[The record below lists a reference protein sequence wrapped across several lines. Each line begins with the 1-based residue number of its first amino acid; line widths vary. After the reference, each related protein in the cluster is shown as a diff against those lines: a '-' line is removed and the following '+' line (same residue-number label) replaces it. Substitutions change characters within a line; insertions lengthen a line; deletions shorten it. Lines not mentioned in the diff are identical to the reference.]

1 MNFSFDLANDCVQ
14 VIAHR
19 GASAEYPENTW
30 MAFEH
35 AHAQGAKWLEFD
47 VWVNADGVP
56 VIFHDESLERMTNGV
71 GHITEASS
79 AYLSSLHIKHQG
91 QLLENEKIPH
101 LETVLAWLDKCQLSA
116 NIELKGIEK
125 KIASCS
131 TLPLDLKATA
141 KIICAVINKFPSL
154 RASLVISS
162 FSLSLLAAARNE
174 LPHYALGLLVDNC
187 LSTHTQGL
195 AVEESQRYLAIF
207 KQLDCYS
214 LHVNQNGLDQQ
225 CVRYLKRLFNCPL
238 LSYTVNDCER
248 AKMLLAWG
256 VDAVFSDYPKLLY
269 NISY

>member
-1 MNFSFDLANDCVQ
+1 MNFSFDLTNDCVQ

-56 VIFHDESLERMTNGV
+56 VIFHDELLERMTNGV

-79 AYLSSLHIKHQG
+79 AYLSSLQIKHQG

-101 LETVLAWLDKCQLSA
+101 LEAVLAWLAKCQLSA
-116 NIELKGIEK
+116 NIELKGIERK
-125 KIASCS
+125 VASCS
-131 TLPLDLKATA
+131 ASPVDLKATA
-141 KIICAVINKFPSL
+141 KIICAVIKKFPSL
-154 RASLVISS
+154 RVSLVISS

-174 LPHYALGLLVDNC
+174 LPHYALGLLVD
-187 LSTHTQGL
+187 QGL
-195 AVEESQRYLAIF
+195 AVEESQWYLAVF

-214 LHVNQNGLDQQ
+214 LHVNQHGLDQQ
-225 CVRYLKRLFNCPL
+225 CVRYLKQLFNCPL

-256 VDAVFSDYPKLLY
+256 VDAVFSDYPKLLD